1 MRPVVRLSKLIS
13 RKGLYEFLRREF
25 SAIKPNEQVLTIGAA
40 GEVNDLLAGYAQEQN
55 FSVTSFDIDQK
66 YQPDL
71 LGDICTFDFGDRKYD
86 CVVLS
91 EVLEHVHSPHL
102 AIRNIHGLLKH
113 GGRLVLTVPFIF
125 PIHERPHDYF
135 RYTRYGL
142 EFLLS
147 EFKDVN
153 IRERNSWAEA
163 INVLALR
170 LVVDRNR
177 ASRLVAPLFVLGAFV
192 KLPFVML
199 LGKLVQT
206 DLMTTGYVVT
216 ASK

>member
-1 MRPVVRLSKLIS
+1 MRSIVRLSKLLS
-13 RKGLYEFLRREF
+13 RKGLYEFLRGEF
-25 SAIKPNEQVLTIGAA
+25 ASIKTNQHVLTIGAG
-40 GEVNDLLAGYAQEQN
+40 GEVYSLLEEHSRRHK

-66 YQPDL
+66 YQPDI
-71 LGDICTFDFGDRKYD
+71 LGDICTFDFGDQTYD
-86 CVVLS
+86 VIVLS

-113 GGRLVLTVPFIF
+113 GGRLILTAPFIF

-170 LVVDRNR
+170 LVVDKNR
-177 ASRLVAPLFVLGAFV
+177 LSRVVAPLFVLGAFV
-192 KLPFVML
+192 KLPFVIL
-199 LGKLVQT
+199 LGHLVRT
-206 DLMTTGYVVT
+206 DLMTTGYLVT

>member
-1 MRPVVRLSKLIS
+1 MRSVVRLSKVLS
-13 RKGLYEFLRREF
+13 RKGLYEFLAGEF
-25 SAIKPNEQVLTIGAA
+25 SRIKAGESVLTVGAG
-40 GEVNDLLAGYAQEQN
+40 GEVEKLLDQYAAQQE
-55 FSVTSFDIDQK
+55 FAVTSFDIDKK
-66 YQPDL
+66 YEPDI
-71 LGDICTFDFGDRKYD
+71 LGDICDYDFGARTFD
-86 CVVLS
+86 VIVLS

-102 AIRNIHGLLKH
+102 AIDNIHRLLSSN
-113 GGRLVLTVPFIF
+113 GRLILTVPFIF

-142 EFLLS
+142 EFLLR
-147 EFKDVN
+147 EFKDVR

-163 INVLALR
+163 VNVLAPR
-170 LVVDRNR
+170 LVVDKKR
-177 ASRLVAPLFVLGAFV
+177 ASQIIAPLMVAAAFV
-192 KLPFVML
+192 KLPFVLL